1 MLGRVHLREVN
12 VPFQSQEDTAV
23 PPPTA
28 KAEEK
33 PEDQPGLALAQLT
46 HTSWPPMVQG
56 SVYQLFLSCPART
69 LPQVSE
75 AQQDHHMPP
84 CRAHTL

>member
-1 MLGRVHLREVN
+1 MLGRVHLREVK

-46 HTSWPPMVQG
+46 HTSFQLLASNGPRLSVSALPVLPSKNPPSGQ
-56 SVYQLFLSCPART
+56 
-69 LPQVSE
+69 
-75 AQQDHHMPP
+75 
-84 CRAHTL
+84 